1 MHFYYTVFSL
11 ISFSGGVIVVY
22 KYNSFKEYIQL
33 NYIDT
38 LQDALESYIKQK
50 DLAFFDEDTGDS
62 HTYDDFQI
70 STIRV
75 TTVHYT
81 KNKKDNVE
89 FEVHFRADYQI
100 CDSVLNPDSDWPP
113 VVDRSGYF
121 IFEMKGS
128 FKKGF
133 VPKGKDEVKKLDEQ
147 PETISSSLV
156 PIISKDEMDSYATK
170 FLKEFCPE
178 ALEKPIRLDVANM
191 LATKGVKVYYAPLGD
206 RIYGKTYFAKD
217 RVEVYKKDEDFDFL
231 PSGETEIIDVEPGT
245 VLINFDAVMEY
256 PIGVYRNTMVHE
268 AIHWLFH
275 SNYFELQQLL
285 DDELKCAVC
294 YYGDSYYSNSEI
306 AWMEWQARCIAP
318 RVLMPKKTAII
329 KWNEILDNIKEK
341 DEANEL
347 TKYELYEKALDK
359 FSKFFGVTLT
369 SARIRLQEL
378 GINEVE
384 GIKNFVDGAYIKP
397 FFFKKGVLKRN
408 QSFVIA
414 SDQLAHLLTT
424 NLFLQTALEKEQFL
438 YINKMLVVNDPK
450 YVDNKKYVL
459 TEYGLNHAHECCLI
473 FDIQRFGIDE
483 NGELS
488 KDNFLLSSPSD
499 RVEEREINQ
508 DQLNVL
514 LSMAVENASHFE
526 KHKENLRGLSLG
538 KTLQYHINK
547 AREKGYIHTYEDLAN
562 KSDVDVKKIKDY
574 RNDEVKSKN
583 IDRVELLRLGLTL
596 RLSAPYIYDL
606 LEKGNVPFGGS
617 VNGEITIFKTLI
629 CSYPRQGMLPVYKA
643 LKNRNLEALL
653 DLSDKWKAKFAS

>member
-1 MHFYYTVFSL
+1 M
-11 ISFSGGVIVVY
+11 Y

-50 DLAFFDEDTGDS
+50 DLTIFDEDTGES

-100 CDSVLNPDSDWPP
+100 CDGVLNPDSDWPP
-113 VVDRSGYF
+113 VVDKSGYF
-121 IFEMKGS
+121 IFAMKGS
-128 FKKGF
+128 FKNGF
-133 VPKGKDEVKKLDEQ
+133 APKGKDEVKKLDEE

-268 AIHWLFH
+268 AIHWFFH

-526 KHKENLRGLSLG
+526 KHKESLRGLSLG

-617 VNGEITIFKTLI
+617 VNGEIIIFKTLI

>member
-1 MHFYYTVFSL
+1 M
-11 ISFSGGVIVVY
+11 Y

-50 DLAFFDEDTGDS
+50 DLTVFDEDTGES

-100 CDSVLNPDSDWPP
+100 CDSALNPDSDWPS
-113 VVDRSGYF
+113 VVDKSGYF
-121 IFEMKGS
+121 IFAMKGS
-128 FKKGF
+128 FKNGF
-133 VPKGKDEVKKLDEQ
+133 APKGKDEVKKIDEQ

-156 PIISKDEMDSYATK
+156 PIISKDEMDNYATK

-178 ALEKPIRLDVANM
+178 ALEKPMRLDVGSM
-191 LATKGVKVYYAPLGD
+191 LAAKGVKVYYAPLGD
-206 RIYGKTYFAKD
+206 KIYGKTYFAKD

-268 AIHWLFH
+268 AIHWFFH

-294 YYGDSYYSNSEI
+294 YYGDSYYPNSEI
-306 AWMEWQARCIAP
+306 AWMEWQARSIAP

-341 DEANEL
+341 DENNEL

-384 GIKNFVDGAYIKP
+384 GIKNFIDGAYIKP
-397 FFFKKGVLKRN
+397 FFFKKGALKRN

-473 FDIQRFGIDE
+473 FDVQRFGIDE

-488 KDNFLLSSPSD
+488 KENFLLSSPSD
-499 RVEEREINQ
+499 RVEEKEINQ
-508 DQLNVL
+508 DQLNIL
-514 LSMAVENASHFE
+514 LSMAAENASHFE

-547 AREKGYIHTYEDLAN
+547 AREKGYIHTYEDLAT

-574 RNDEVKSKN
+574 RNDEVKSRN
-583 IDRVELLRLGLTL
+583 IDKVELIRLGLTL

-617 VNGEITIFKTLI
+617 TNGEMVVFKTII
-629 CSYPRQGMLPVYKA
+629 CSYPRQGMVPVYNA
-643 LKNRNLEALL
+643 LRNNNLEALL
-653 DLSDKWKAKFAS
+653 ELSYKWIAKFAS